1 MRWILLAL
9 GVIMMLMGITWA
21 LQGANV
27 LLGSPMS
34 GDPFWLI
41 VGIAVA
47 LVGAALAIVGWRR
60 QPKS

>member
-1 MRWILLAL
+1 MRWILIVL
-9 GVIMMLMGITWA
+9 GVIMMLMGIVWT

-34 GDPFWLI
+34 GDPFWLV

-47 LVGAALAIVGWRR
+47 LVGAALTSFGWRR
-60 QPKS
+60 KPKS